1 MDVGR
6 RRVAQPRAMWSN
18 VLMSRSL
25 LIVYHSQSGASFQL
39 AAAARRGALLEEEI
53 TVCWRRAWDAG
64 IDDLL
69 ACDGLLLV
77 AAENSASLAG
87 AMKDFL
93 DRCFYPAQPHQLNR
107 PYGLVVSC
115 GNDGRNTD
123 QQVQRI
129 MRGVPMK
136 LAAEPLVLR
145 GEPDSAMESACE
157 ELGQALAAGLAM
169 GIY

>member
-1 MDVGR
+1 MW
-6 RRVAQPRAMWSN
+6 AMPAT
-18 VLMSRSL
+18 L
-25 LIVYHSQSGASFQL
+25 LIVYHSQSGASFRL
-39 AAAARRGALLEEEI
+39 AAAARRGALREPQTSL
-53 TVCWRRAWDAG
+53 VWRRAWDAG
-64 IDDLL
+64 IDDLV

-93 DRCFYPAQPHQLNR
+93 DRSFYPAQPLQLNK

-115 GNDGRNTD
+115 GNDGRNTSE
-123 QQVQRI
+123 QVQRI

-136 LAAEPLVLR
+136 LVAEPLVLR
-145 GEPDSAMESACE
+145 GEPDTGMELACE
-157 ELGQALAAGLAM
+157 ELGQALATGLGM

>member
-1 MDVGR
+1 M
-6 RRVAQPRAMWSN
+6 
-18 VLMSRSL
+18 L
-25 LIVYHSQSGASFQL
+25 LIVYHSQSGASFRL
-39 AAAARRGALLEEEI
+39 AAAARRGALREPDTAL
-53 TVCWRRAWDAG
+53 CWRRAWDAG
-64 IDDLL
+64 IDELV

-93 DRCFYPAQPHQLNR
+93 DRCFYPAQPYQFNK

-129 MRGVPMK
+129 MRGLPMK
-136 LAAEPLVLR
+136 LVAEPLVLR
-145 GEPDSAMESACE
+145 GEPNRAMESACE